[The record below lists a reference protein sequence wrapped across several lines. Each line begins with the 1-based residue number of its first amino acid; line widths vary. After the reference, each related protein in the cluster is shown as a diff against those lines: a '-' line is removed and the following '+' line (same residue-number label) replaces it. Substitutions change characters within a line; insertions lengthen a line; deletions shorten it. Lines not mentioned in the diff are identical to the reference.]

1 MTGEWERAHRIAS
14 AHLSGQEVTMM
25 YVSQA
30 EKLEGDGKLKE
41 AEKLYV
47 SVGEP
52 DLAITMY
59 KKHRNYDQVDS
70 VQSIGSSGLAT

>member
-1 MTGEWERAHRIAS
+1 MAS
-14 AHLSGQEVTMM
+14 AHMSGADVTLM
-25 YVSQA
+25 YVTQA
-30 EKLEGDGKLKE
+30 ERLEQGGRLRE

-59 KKHRNYDQVDS
+59 KKHRLFFLDKILINLYKV
-70 VQSIGSSGLAT
+70 IIK